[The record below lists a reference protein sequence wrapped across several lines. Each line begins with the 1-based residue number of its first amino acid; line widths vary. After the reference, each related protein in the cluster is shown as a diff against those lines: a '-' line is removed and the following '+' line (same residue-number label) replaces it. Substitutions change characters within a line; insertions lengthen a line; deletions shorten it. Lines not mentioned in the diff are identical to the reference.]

1 MQPLELRVELTEIM
15 IQELLWRVLSPAG
28 IVLMPNFTAALEQQ
42 YAQVGA
48 PPDGA
53 QVSGISV
60 TTLNDRI
67 YAEIT
72 YTAGAAKA
80 DEVV

>member
-1 MQPLELRVELTEIM
+1 MQPLELRIELTEIM
-15 IQELLWRVLSPAG
+15 IQELLWRVLSPGDLA
-28 IVLMPNFTAALEQQ
+28 LMPNFNAALEQQ
-42 YAQVGA
+42 YGLAA

-60 TTLNDRI
+60 TKINDRI

-72 YTAGAAKA
+72 YTQ
-80 DEVV
+80 

>member
-15 IQELLWRVLSPAG
+15 IQELLWRALSPDG
-28 IVLMPNFTAALEQQ
+28 LVLMPNFNTALEQQ

-48 PPDGA
+48 PPEGA

-60 TTLNDRI
+60 TRINDRI

-72 YTAGAAKA
+72 YTQQHA
-80 DEVV
+80 

>member
-1 MQPLELRVELTEIM
+1 MQPFELRVELTEIM
-15 IQELLWRVLSPAG
+15 IQELLWRVLSPDG

-60 TTLNDRI
+60 TTLNGRI

-72 YTAGAAKA
+72 YTAAVAAEP
-80 DEVV
+80 D